1 MQSAKDVKKVTD
13 APVVIENTQLVDV
26 DGALKEWENYQE
38 LTEKLLVPE
47 DYQKFKD
54 GKKFKKKSAWR
65 KYSKAF
71 RLSDEILEK
80 EIIKDDKGRVKEA
93 SFVVRVW
100 GKDGR
105 ETIGFGN
112 ASKFEHPFTKPNHDI
127 PSTAHT
133 RAKNRAISDYIGAGE
148 VSAEEMQDETGN
160 FGEKKKPKSATPKEI
175 DPETVQE
182 TETNKNNN
190 YDEVITVK
198 DWKAKSKKCKALK
211 KVCDAVD
218 KAGLE
223 ICEINIMEQIKDMV
237 EDKSLNNKEYDE
249 VMLAMGKIPA

>member
-148 VSAEEMQDETGN
+148 VSAEEMQDESGN

-182 TETNKNNN
+182 GETNKNNN

-211 KVCDAVD
+211 KVCDSVNEHQLEMCEVNIKAEADEMNKNKKLSDEEYVD
-218 KAGLE
+218 V
-223 ICEINIMEQIKDMV
+223 MV
-237 EDKSLNNKEYDE
+237 
-249 VMLAMGKIPA
+249 AMDKIPA